1 MGNVDHT
8 KLYNSILM
16 LFLVG
21 CLDYVAWY
29 WICGLAL
36 VCDII
41 KEVDVYWQ
49 VYEI

>member
-1 MGNVDHT
+1 
-8 KLYNSILM
+8 M